1 MHTVTI
7 QGNNAATTMVSSKTV
22 RVFVSN
28 QPSGTAARVDP
39 KAYFEAWHQLWNVM
53 RLKPSVCAINY
64 EIAVCA
70 MNLNKPDRAQE
81 ALESVIAINP
91 GFRDAKTRLI
101 KLRGGGR
108 DDVKVY
114 KSRAGLN
121 RVALTF
127 DDGPTPSVTGAL
139 DILRHNGIHGTFFVV
154 GKQVETF
161 PDLLKSIHKDGNEI
175 QNHTFNH
182 LALSYLKE
190 EDIER
195 EYFSTSC
202 AVRNVTGVGTT
213 CVRPPGGRSGA
224 EYFRFLRQYG
234 VLSILWTVNCVSR
247 EGTNK
252 SKLVSYVLDQ
262 IRPGTIILMHY
273 GDMVVQQA
281 LPEIIAGLKARR
293 YDFVTVSELI
303 NQ

>member
-1 MHTVTI
+1 
-7 QGNNAATTMVSSKTV
+7 
-22 RVFVSN
+22 
-28 QPSGTAARVDP
+28 
-39 KAYFEAWHQLWNVM
+39 
-53 RLKPSVCAINY
+53 
-64 EIAVCA
+64 
-70 MNLNKPDRAQE
+70 
-81 ALESVIAINP
+81 
-91 GFRDAKTRLI
+91 
-101 KLRGGGR
+101 
-108 DDVKVY
+108 
-114 KSRAGLN
+114 
-121 RVALTF
+121 
-127 DDGPTPSVTGAL
+127 
-139 DILRHNGIHGTFFVV
+139 
-154 GKQVETF
+154 
-161 PDLLKSIHKDGNEI
+161 
-175 QNHTFNH
+175 
-182 LALSYLKE
+182 LKE

-213 CVRPPGGRSGA
+213 YVRPPGGRSGA

-234 VLSILWTVNCVSR
+234 VQSILWTVNCVSR